1 MIRHIVMFNARNA
14 ADVPAIR
21 DGLAVLGGISHARRF
36 EVGLNT
42 RRDAL
47 SSDVD
52 VIVYAEFDDEA
63 ALAAYKADPLY
74 AESIGRVRHLR
85 DMRVV
90 ADYVVEDAV
99 VVDRRG

>member
-21 DGLAVLGGISHARRF
+21 DGLAVLGGIRHARRF

-52 VIVYAEFDDEA
+52 VIVYAA
-63 ALAAYKADPLY
+63 SGICATCAWSPIMWLRMPLWSTGG
-74 AESIGRVRHLR
+74 AEHGQSVREH
-85 DMRVV
+85 
-90 ADYVVEDAV
+90 
-99 VVDRRG
+99 RRSSV